1 MKALIILAVGAL
13 LASLLFAISTISDLE
28 IRGFCIGF
36 LSVTLSY
43 LLIDHVDFN
52 SDHKLEGYDDL
63 Y

>member
-13 LASLLFAISTISDLE
+13 LASFLFAISTIPDLE

-36 LSVTLSY
+36 LSMALSY
-43 LLIDHVDFN
+43 LLVDYVDFDN
-52 SDHKLEGYDDL
+52 DHELEGHDDL

>member
-13 LASLLFAISTISDLE
+13 LASFLFVISTIPDLE

-36 LSVTLSY
+36 LSMALSY
-43 LLIDHVDFN
+43 LLVDRLDFD
-52 SDHKLEGYDDL
+52 SDHELEGRDDL

>member
-13 LASLLFAISTISDLE
+13 LATLLFAISTISDLG

-36 LSVTLSY
+36 LSMGLSY
-43 LLIDHVDFN
+43 LLIDYVDFD
-52 SDHKLEGYDDL
+52 SDRELEGHDDL